1 MVPCSLV
8 RPLFAGRALMAIGT
22 ALILAA
28 CATIDSPRRASDS
41 APSLRCLNDPGR
53 GYSSDSARPLFFL
66 VCAQSP

>member
-1 MVPCSLV
+1 M
-8 RPLFAGRALMAIGT
+8 RPLFVGRALMALGT

-28 CATIDSPRRASDS
+28 CATIDTPRRSS
-41 APSLRCLNDPGR
+41 ESSPSLRCLNDPGR